1 MSKNENFAIK
11 QYYCRICDDYHEIH
25 LRKALIE
32 KQSKFPFSHSFL
44 HGELKNIL
52 TTLYLDKHLEVRG
65 VDVQQLRDDDL
76 FSKEQV
82 ISISSTL
89 MEEIERLRTE
99 NEKLQKKLTKI
110 KEIRK
115 GKIN

>member
-1 MSKNENFAIK
+1 MSNNNDFITRN
-11 QYYCRICDDYHEIH
+11 YYCRICNITHEIK
-25 LRKALIE
+25 LRKNLTE
-32 KQSKFPFSHSFL
+32 KQSKFPFSYSFL

-52 TTLYLDKHLEVRG
+52 TILYLDKNLEVRG
-65 VDVQQLRDDDL
+65 VDVQQLRDDEL

-99 NEKLQKKLTKI
+99 NEKLQKELTKI
-110 KEIRK
+110 KEI
-115 GKIN
+115 